1 MCIRDRGYYQ
11 AKNSFPTLRCF
22 AVFGLRRN
30 VQEHASMLLTAS
42 DWLVWTS
49 AQRWRHVIERATNW
63 PWHALQHVIFFFL
76 SRLAAS
82 ICVMWCWNLWHL
94 RILGR
99 SSYIFPWL
107 KLLHRQ
113 PDFDQERERE
123 SLAWAMFEISWL
135 NDKLALDRDLL
146 LLCEWFRSTLR
157 RGREKGG

>member
-1 MCIRDRGYYQ
+1 MFRSFRP
-11 AKNSFPTLRCF
+11 AKKCSGTRFHAPDCVWLVGLDFRTTLTSR
-22 AVFGLRRN
+22 
-30 VQEHASMLLTAS
+30 HWAS
-42 DWLVWTS
+42 DQLTM
-49 AQRWRHVIERATNW
+49 ARFAAHVIF
-63 PWHALQHVIFFFL
+63 FFFL

-94 RILGR
+94 GILGR

-135 NDKLALDRDLL
+135 NEKLALDRDLL